1 MNNVFNIMVGE
12 YKRIPVLIKTNLSIS
27 EIEEAAKIG
36 EKKLKVE
43 LYNICPSNNE
53 GKIFPSQW
61 KPFVDSGCK
70 YTDVASE
77 NTAEKSY
84 LAGKGFYVDGA
95 EGFAHL
101 YFHLVKVG
109 NPSFEFEILKRYETE
124 IDIGGAGCVSN
135 Y

>member
-1 MNNVFNIMVGE
+1 MVGG
-12 YKRIPVLIKTNLSIS
+12 YKRIPVLIKTNLSMS

-36 EKKLKVE
+36 EKKLNVE

-53 GKIFPSQW
+53 GEIFPAQW
-61 KPFVDSGCK
+61 KSFVDSGCK

-77 NTAEKSY
+77 RCAEKDY
-84 LAGKGFYVDGA
+84 LSGKPFYIDGA

-101 YFHLVKVG
+101 YLHLVKVG
-109 NPSFEFEILKRYETE
+109 NPSFEFEIVKRYEAE
-124 IDIGGAGCVSN
+124 IDIGGAGAVSN